1 MTMGDGWTTAV
12 RDRLAPGRL
21 LPLAP
26 AAGAWLTERAARQV
40 LVRAVTGVR
49 GAAPGRLRIGAA
61 TEADL
66 PDQPSPDQPF
76 PVPPGG
82 LAPGPLR
89 IEAEFAAVAVGRP
102 LPETAEEVRAVLL
115 AAAAELGLAVTEADL
130 RVTNLLEEAPPEP
143 SDGPAPPPAG
153 HGVPATDDPVALAVL
168 LVPGVA
174 AVTDALGPPVLRTR
188 GAVRVEF
195 AVAADHPPAEVARAA
210 RAAAAAEAPADVT
223 VTVLITEVR

>member
-1 MTMGDGWTTAV
+1 MTMGDGWTAAV

-21 LPLAP
+21 LPLGA
-26 AAGAWLTERAARQV
+26 AAGAWLAERAAREA
-40 LVRAVTGVR
+40 LVRAAAGVR
-49 GAAPGRLRIGAA
+49 GAVPGRLRIGAA
-61 TEADL
+61 TGPDL
-66 PDQPSPDQPF
+66 PDPPFPDQPF

-102 LPETAEEVRAVLL
+102 LPETAEEVRAVLI
-115 AAAAELGLAVTEADL
+115 AAATELGLAVTEADL
-130 RVTNLLEEAPPEP
+130 RVTHLLEEAPA
-143 SDGPAPPPAG
+143 DGPAPPSPG
-153 HGVPATDDPVALAVL
+153 RGVPATDDPVALAVL

-174 AVTDALGPPVLRTR
+174 AVTGALGPPVLRTR

-210 RAAAAAEAPADVT
+210 RAAAAAEAPADVA
-223 VTVLITEVR
+223 VTVVVTEVR